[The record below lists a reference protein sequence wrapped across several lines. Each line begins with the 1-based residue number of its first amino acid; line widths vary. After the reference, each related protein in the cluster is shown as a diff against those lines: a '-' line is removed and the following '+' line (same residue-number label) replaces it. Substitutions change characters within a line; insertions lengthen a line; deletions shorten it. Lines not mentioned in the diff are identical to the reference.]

1 MMVISSKKMPI
12 FLKNHN
18 NENDNRTHFDR
29 KNGKTEV
36 TTEEIRYLYRT
47 QNENKGI
54 EGAEGAVDIP
64 TDILFGKEVSTHA

>member
-1 MMVISSKKMPI
+1 MWVVK
-12 FLKNHN
+12 
-18 NENDNRTHFDR
+18 NDNRTHFDR

-64 TDILFGKEVSTHA
+64 TDILF

>member
-1 MMVISSKKMPI
+1 MWVVK
-12 FLKNHN
+12 
-18 NENDNRTHFDR
+18 NDNRTHFDR